1 MIFYFLFFI
10 FISFSIAEDYGDIFI
25 DTLLGDASY
34 LNPILASDSAS
45 ASINS
50 LIFNGLVKY
59 DKDLN
64 LVGDLAERWEIRGDG
79 KEIIFYLKKNIF
91 WHDGKKFT
99 SQDVKFTYEKLV
111 SPLIKTP
118 YSSDFML
125 IKKCEIIDDY
135 TIKFLYSEPFVPAL
149 ESWGIG
155 IIPKHIFDTER
166 YDFHKHPANRAPV
179 GTGPYKFLKWV
190 TDEKIELISNEN
202 YFESEPY
209 IKKYVFR
216 IIPDQSIQFLELL
229 NESIDSM
236 NLSAEQFFA
245 YKEFFNNYNKF
256 SYPSFSYTYLGF
268 NLKHPIFKDKK
279 VRKAI
284 AYAINKDEIIN
295 GILLGKAK
303 KATGP
308 FPPQSWAYNENVKD
322 FEYNIKEAK
331 KLLEEAGWIYDE
343 KNKILQKIT
352 YVDGKKNVEKFKF
365 TLITNQGNKSRQL
378 IAEII
383 QKQLKD
389 VGIEVEILVLEWSIF
404 INNYIIPRNFDAVI
418 LGWSLSRDPDQFSI
432 WHSSQRSPGKYNFVG
447 YINLEVDKLLELGR
461 KEFNFL
467 KRKEIYKKIHKIIHD
482 DVPYIFLYYPES
494 MPVVHKRF
502 KNVELTKIGIGW
514 NFIKWYVPKEKQRY
528 LIQR

>member
-10 FISFSIAEDYGDIFI
+10 LISFSIAEDYGDIFI

-64 LVGDLAERWEIRGDG
+64 LIGDLAEKWEVRNNG
-79 KEIIFYLKKNIF
+79 KEIIFYLRKNVF

-99 SQDVKFTYEKLV
+99 SQDVKFTYQKLV
-111 SPLIKTP
+111 SPEIKTP
-118 YSSDFML
+118 YSSDFTL

-135 TIKFLYSEPFVPAL
+135 TIKFFYSEAFVPAL

-155 IIPKHIFDTER
+155 IIPKHIFDTDK
-166 YDFHKHPANRAPV
+166 YDFHRHPANRTPI

-190 TDEKIELISNEN
+190 TDEKIELISNED
-202 YFESEPY
+202 YFEGKPY

-268 NLKHPIFKDKK
+268 NLEHPIFKDKK
-279 VRKAI
+279 VRKAV

-295 GILLGKAK
+295 GVLLGKAK

-308 FPPQSWAYNENVKD
+308 FPPQSWAY
-322 FEYNIKEAK
+322 
-331 KLLEEAGWIYDE
+331 
-343 KNKILQKIT
+343 
-352 YVDGKKNVEKFKF
+352 
-365 TLITNQGNKSRQL
+365 
-378 IAEII
+378 
-383 QKQLKD
+383 
-389 VGIEVEILVLEWSIF
+389 
-404 INNYIIPRNFDAVI
+404 
-418 LGWSLSRDPDQFSI
+418 
-432 WHSSQRSPGKYNFVG
+432 
-447 YINLEVDKLLELGR
+447 
-461 KEFNFL
+461 
-467 KRKEIYKKIHKIIHD
+467 
-482 DVPYIFLYYPES
+482 
-494 MPVVHKRF
+494 
-502 KNVELTKIGIGW
+502 
-514 NFIKWYVPKEKQRY
+514 
-528 LIQR
+528 